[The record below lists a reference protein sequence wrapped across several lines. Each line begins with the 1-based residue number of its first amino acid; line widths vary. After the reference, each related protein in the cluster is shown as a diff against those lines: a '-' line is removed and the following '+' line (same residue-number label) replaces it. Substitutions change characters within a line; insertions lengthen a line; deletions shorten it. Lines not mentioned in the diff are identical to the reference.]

1 MPTVKEMRDRIK
13 EIKEQIDDGKTKTD
27 NREPDIGIKL
37 VKTFQRM
44 TLIQEYYSQ
53 LIEDI
58 ENRLLSNY
66 ESSSYQEN
74 LKLLVRS

>member
-13 EIKEQIDDGKTKTD
+13 EIKEQIDDGKTKID

-74 LKLLVRS
+74 LNLLVRA